1 MAFTKITNA
10 DLNSRGATTLADQP
24 NMSAALLKQEFDAP
38 AKEVVAPKFNNLIDE
53 LEATTAA
60 ASLGATAPTGRSGE
74 TVQAVLD
81 DLSGDLATVESEIA
95 TAIQDAHT
103 HDNKALLDSYNQSN
117 ADIADAVSKKHSHA
131 NKTVLDKFGESGG
144 QPTYNGNQIGTV
156 HNAYKNVKVG
166 DDTITA
172 SGEDTL
178 TLEAGAHIRLVA
190 DTSTK
195 KVTISME
202 AELVQIS
209 VTHAPTKTVY
219 GVGETL
225 DLTGIV
231 VTATY
236 SDALTSTV
244 TESCLFSPANGT
256 VLTTSDTSI
265 TISYTEAGITKTTTQ
280 AITVRELSSIAVTTP
295 PTKTEYVVG
304 EELDLTGIVV
314 TASYADLS
322 TEIVTSACSFSPAN
336 GATLSISDT
345 AVTVTYTEGS
355 VTETASQAITV
366 SYPIYGAE
374 WDGTSTSAWTRT
386 DNAAD
391 FTDPVPQMSDGNGG
405 WTVGSS
411 PFDTIQPWA
420 GMVRVTDADAGELVA
435 IPKFYYKMEYADT
448 INSKGLKIQISM
460 NQSDGFLCSPAHM
473 DRGDGQGERDIVY
486 VGRYHCTG
494 ANRKSISGALPS
506 NNEYRST
513 FRTSIHNLGT
523 DIWQWDYATLITIWL
538 LYLVEFANW
547 NSQACIGYGCSN
559 NNSSNE
565 TTGITDSMT
574 YHTGTNQSSRTTY
587 GHTQYRYIED
597 LWGAVFDW
605 CDGIYVKSSK
615 IYCIKNPSSFSDTDN
630 GTVIGNRYSTMGYIS
645 AWAISS
651 ANGLEYALRP
661 TATLGSETT
670 YVCDE
675 YNLNTSGVVLAVGGD
690 RSQYQNRGLF
700 RLDFG
705 QTATTKN
712 AIYGSRLMK
721 LPANS

>member
-1 MAFTKITNA
+1 M
-10 DLNSRGATTLADQP
+10 
-24 NMSAALLKQEFDAP
+24 
-38 AKEVVAPKFNNLIDE
+38 
-53 LEATTAA
+53 
-60 ASLGATAPTGRSGE
+60 
-74 TVQAVLD
+74 
-81 DLSGDLATVESEIA
+81 
-95 TAIQDAHT
+95 
-103 HDNKALLDSYNQSN
+103 
-117 ADIADAVSKKHSHA
+117 
-131 NKTVLDKFGESGG
+131 
-144 QPTYNGNQIGTV
+144 
-156 HNAYKNVKVG
+156 
-166 DDTITA
+166 
-172 SGEDTL
+172 
-178 TLEAGAHIRLVA
+178 
-190 DTSTK
+190 
-195 KVTISME
+195 
-202 AELVQIS
+202 
-209 VTHAPTKTVY
+209 
-219 GVGETL
+219 
-225 DLTGIV
+225 
-231 VTATY
+231 
-236 SDALTSTV
+236 
-244 TESCLFSPANGT
+244 
-256 VLTTSDTSI
+256 LTTSDTSI